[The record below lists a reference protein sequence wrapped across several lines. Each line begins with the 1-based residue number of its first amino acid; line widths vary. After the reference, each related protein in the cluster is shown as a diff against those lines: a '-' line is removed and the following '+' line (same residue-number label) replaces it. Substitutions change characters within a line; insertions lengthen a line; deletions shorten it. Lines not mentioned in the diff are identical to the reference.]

1 MSELSIANK
10 FYFIDFIML
19 YCSLKAMLRKDWK
32 KNVRRVKSAGRLAWM
47 TLKALE
53 FRIVFLFAARENLFL
68 RGFQESITFD
78 PALGV

>member
-1 MSELSIANK
+1 L
-10 FYFIDFIML
+10 YFKSDVAEGL
-19 YCSLKAMLRKDWK
+19 E